1 MRVFGYDNATC
12 SHYIL
17 GAYRPISYIGF
28 AIGTTYQ
35 YGMLRLMISI
45 VFENVKNV
53 PKYSFDYKAFFIT
66 LALFVIVYEFVM
78 YLYSSSVKRLS
89 IKSIMLE

>member
-28 AIGTTYQ
+28 VIGTTYQ
-35 YGMLRLMISI
+35 YGMLRLMISV
-45 VFENVKNV
+45 VFENVKMYRN
-53 PKYSFDYKAFFIT
+53 
-66 LALFVIVYEFVM
+66 IV
-78 YLYSSSVKRLS
+78 LTTKRFL
-89 IKSIMLE
+89 